1 MKKFLLILLSL
12 TLCACLTQTKS
23 TTSTSKKACDVTSEE
38 KTCNT
43 KNDTKTNFNEISF
56 DEAIQY
62 FTQEKS
68 GVLYFGFSSCP
79 WCKEAKPILKK
90 VAKENGIDIQYV
102 KVRDEEKNRLYTDE
116 QKAIIEPYIQ
126 DYMSNND
133 EGVLTLYVPL
143 VLVVKDGKVVD
154 GHEGTLESHDATERK
169 MTNDEKE
176 QLTKIY
182 TKLMSEAN

>member
-1 MKKFLLILLSL
+1 MKKILLILLSL
-12 TLCACLTQTKS
+12 TLCACQTQTKS

-38 KTCNT
+38 EKCNEKENT
-43 KNDTKTNFNEISF
+43 KISFNEISF

-68 GVLYFGFSSCP
+68 GVLYFGYSSCP

-90 VAKENGIDIQYV
+90 VAQENGIDIQYV
-102 KVRDEEKNRLYTDE
+102 KVRDDKKNRLYSED

-143 VLVVKDGKVVD
+143 VLLVKDGKVID
-154 GHEGTLESHDATERK
+154 GHEGTLDSHDATERK
-169 MTNDEKE
+169 MTDDEKNE
-176 QLTKIY
+176 LTKIY